1 MNLKTKLA
9 ASLLMIGSA
18 SMAQAATT
26 AYDVTAVFDEPQTT
40 SGHTTF
46 TGSFSWDD
54 VTETVTGLMGTMNE
68 TMYPNANMGA
78 LPDLSLGYQLT
89 TSVVGNI
96 VTASVF
102 KENTTNVFFGGGYNT
117 GDSMKYGMMGM
128 MGHVANQNAYFTLAF
143 DKTTMM
149 GVVDDIVYGDCAPG
163 GLMGPMMT
171 GNMCMTGHSTAQT
184 GVDDVTGEPVYW
196 NGSMDGAPLSIGIE
210 VSAVPVPAAAWLF
223 GGALMSLIGANRR
236 KNVLPA

>member
-1 MNLKTKLA
+1 
-9 ASLLMIGSA
+9 
-18 SMAQAATT
+18 MAQAAVTS
-26 AYDVTAVFDEPQTT
+26 YDVSAVFSEPQTMT
-40 SGHTTF
+40 GNTTF
-46 TGSFSWDD
+46 TGSFGWDS
-54 VTETVTGLMGTMNE
+54 VTETVSGLMGTMNE
-68 TMYPNANMGA
+68 TMYPNGMAGA
-78 LPDLSLGYQLT
+78 LPDLTLGYQLA

-102 KENTTNVFFGGGYNT
+102 KENSTDVFFGGGYVT
-117 GDSMKYGMMGM
+117 GGTMKAGMMGM
-128 MGHVANQNAYFTLAF
+128 DGLTPNENAYFTLVF

-171 GNMCMTGHSTAQT
+171 GNMCMTGHKNLAAA
-184 GVDDVTGEPVYW
+184 GETPIF
-196 NGSMDGAPLSIGIE
+196 GTMDGAPLSIGIE